1 MQQGGRR
8 AILERPGL
16 LEFAVYALVLS
27 VAAAW
32 VYALPPFTRD
42 PSVQVADIQPTSSIS
57 SAELENGQ
65 SETATEAAGSDS
77 AAAGEPPVTERQ
89 AATAE
94 PADQPRRD
102 PQRPLLVVTA
112 RSLNMRAEPNAQSAL
127 VGNYPRGALV
137 EPVETS
143 GNWVRV
149 RTLDDASVGWMYA
162 SYLGDADTD

>member
-32 VYALPPFTRD
+32 VYALPPFARD

-57 SAELENGQ
+57 SAEPGNGQ
-65 SETATEAAGSDS
+65 SETPAEPISSDG
-77 AAAGEPPVTERQ
+77 AAADEPSATERQ
-89 AATAE
+89 AASAE
-94 PADQPRRD
+94 PGEQPRRD
-102 PQRPLLVVTA
+102 PQRPLLMVTA

-149 RTLDDASVGWMYA
+149 RTLADASVGWMYA
-162 SYLGDADTD
+162 SYLGDAE

>member
-1 MQQGGRR
+1 
-8 AILERPGL
+8 LERPGL

-42 PSVQVADIQPTSSIS
+42 PASVQVADIRPTSSIS
-57 SAELENGQ
+57 SAEPENGQ
-65 SETATEAAGSDS
+65 SETATEPTSSDG
-77 AAAGEPPVTERQ
+77 AAAEEPSATERQ
-89 AATAE
+89 AASAE
-94 PADQPRRD
+94 PSEQPRRD
-102 PQRPLLVVTA
+102 PQRPLLMVTA

-149 RTLDDASVGWMYA
+149 RTLEDSSVGWMYA

>member
-1 MQQGGRR
+1 M
-8 AILERPGL
+8 ERPGL

-42 PSVQVADIQPTSSIS
+42 PASVQVADIQPTSSTS
-57 SAELENGQ
+57 SADSENGQ
-65 SETATEAAGSDS
+65 SETPTEAGGDDS
-77 AAAGEPPVTERQ
+77 AAAEEPPAAERQ
-89 AATAE
+89 AASAE
-94 PADQPRRD
+94 PSEQPQRE

-112 RSLNMRAEPNAQSAL
+112 RSLNMRAEPNANSAL
-127 VGNYPRGALV
+127 VGNYPNGALV

-149 RTLDDASVGWMYA
+149 RTLEDGSVGWMYA
-162 SYLGDADTD
+162 SYLGDAETD

>member
-1 MQQGGRR
+1 M
-8 AILERPGL
+8 ERPGL

-32 VYALPPFTRD
+32 VYALPPFSHD
-42 PSVQVADIQPTSSIS
+42 PTVQVADSQPTSSTS
-57 SAELENGQ
+57 PASPENGE
-65 SETATEAAGSDS
+65 SETPTEPTGSDS
-77 AAAGEPPVTERQ
+77 AAADEPSVTEPQ
-89 AATAE
+89 AASAE
-94 PADQPRRD
+94 PSEQPRSD

-112 RSLNMRAEPNAQSAL
+112 RSLNMRAEPNANSAL
-127 VGNYPRGALV
+127 VGNYPNGALV

-149 RTLDDASVGWMYA
+149 RTLEDGSVGWMYA

>member
-1 MQQGGRR
+1 
-8 AILERPGL
+8 LERPGL

-27 VAAAW
+27 VAAVW

-42 PSVQVADIQPTSSIS
+42 PASVQVADVQPTSSIS
-57 SAELENGQ
+57 SAEPENGQ
-65 SETATEAAGSDS
+65 SETPTEAASSDS
-77 AAAGEPPVTERQ
+77 AAADEPSATERQ
-89 AATAE
+89 AASAE
-94 PADQPRRD
+94 PGEQPRRD

-149 RTLDDASVGWMYA
+149 RTLEDSSVGWMYA